1 MDCEGGENDSIPSAS
16 EDTLRNFSHIMV
28 EYHYWYKN
36 LKRKLEKRKVS
47 VTRLY
52 AVGAKSA
59 RKIYLCKTNLILIH
73 QKSIRFTRR

>member
-1 MDCEGGENDSIPSAS
+1 MLKMDCEGGENDSILSAS

-36 LKRKLEKRKVS
+36 LKRKLEKGSFNVS

-52 AVGAKSA
+52 AVGISMQNQRVGYIYAKQ
-59 RKIYLCKTNLILIH
+59 T
-73 QKSIRFTRR
+73 